1 MNIIFK
7 TLEIND
13 FQSIG
18 HAKIELDEKGT
29 TIVKG
34 INNYEE
40 NTMSNGSGKSSIFE
54 ALYFSLFG
62 KTTTGITN
70 VTNRYSGSK
79 SYKLVLEFTLDDVDY
94 VITREGTKVSITQNG
109 EDISRRN
116 KSDTDTFIR
125 DDILKISPEIFLNII
140 YLAQGFK
147 SRLSALTAGGR
158 KEQIEEIIGTSEITE
173 NFRLDMQNLK
183 SKLENELNEI
193 NNKISYN
200 NGTIQ
205 QINTNILNYS
215 GEIKRIEEERSKQPS
230 KEELNK
236 QIDEYKSYI
245 EDERKNQERIN
256 NEISEIKDFNHNID
270 IEVLKFD
277 NEIQEL
283 KNEYQN
289 KINKINAQYSEESQ
303 NLAIEN
309 GKITSKYN
317 TKILENNNQISVLNT
332 QNTSYNNIITKNKM
346 DIETLR
352 TSDTCPTCGRKFD
365 NFDQSHLISE
375 IQKLIDSNVE
385 NTKLIESNN
394 SKINELSELN
404 KNLDEQ
410 RQLEIDKL
418 NEKGLELKNKN
429 QSDNTKLVD
438 ELNNKVHEIASGK
451 RHELLSS
458 KKDML
463 TQENALVSSKN
474 AILKFEEQIAL
485 LNNLINNIKEESTEN
500 YEKLI
505 NDCTSQLIKINEEN
519 EDLQKQISELEEKIG
534 VATHSISLISREFK
548 NYLLKS
554 AIEFLNSRLDHY
566 SSLLFSNESD
576 KIKFVQ
582 DGNKLDIYLGDALF
596 ESLSGGERRKVD
608 IAIMIVQKEL
618 ANSMSNTY
626 SNILILDEV
635 FDGLDSKAID
645 IVTEILLVVSKD
657 VNSMFV
663 VSHKDTVVGYDGI
676 IVVTKGK
683 DRISTV
689 LQK

>member
-18 HAKIELDEKGT
+18 HAKIDLDEKGT
-29 TIVKG
+29 VLIKG

-40 NTMSNGSGKSSIFE
+40 NTLSNGSGKSSIFE

-62 KTTTGITN
+62 RTTSGITN

-79 SYKLVLEFTLDDVDY
+79 SYKLVLEFSLDEVEY
-94 VITREGTKVSITQNG
+94 KITRDGTKVSILQNG

-125 DDILKISPEIFLNII
+125 DDILKISPDIFLNII

-158 KEQIEEIIGTSEITE
+158 KDQIEEIIGTAEITE
-173 NFRLDMQNLK
+173 NFRLEMQSMK
-183 SKLENELNEI
+183 EKLNNELNET

-200 NGTIQ
+200 QGTLQ
-205 QINTNILNYS
+205 QINTNINNYNL
-215 GEIKRIEEERSKQPS
+215 EIERIKKEKENQPS
-230 KEELNK
+230 KEDLQK
-236 QIDEYKSYI
+236 QIKDYNKLISNEK
-245 EDERKNQERIN
+245 ENQDKIN
-256 NEISEIKDFNHNID
+256 KEITEIKDFNHSV
-270 IEVLKFD
+270 EVEILKID
-277 NEIQEL
+277 NEIQSI
-283 KNEYQN
+283 KSEYQN
-289 KINKINAQYSEESQ
+289 KINQIVAKFSENTQ

-309 GKITSKYN
+309 SNITSEYN
-317 TKILENNNQISVLNT
+317 TKILENNNQISILNT
-332 QNTSYNNIITKNKM
+332 QNTNYNNQIIQNKAS
-346 DIETLR
+346 IETLK

-365 NFDQSHLISE
+365 NFDQTHLIQE
-375 IQKLIDSNVE
+375 IQKLIDNNLE
-385 NTKLIESNN
+385 NDKLIKENN
-394 SKINELSELN
+394 IKIDELQKLNETLN
-404 KNLDEQ
+404 NEKQEK
-410 RQLEIDKL
+410 IDKL
-418 NEKGLELKNKN
+418 NQRGIDLKNKE
-429 QSDNTKLVD
+429 QEEEKQISD
-438 ELNNKVHEIASGK
+438 ELNLKLDELIKQKEEKQKEIKDSSEQLNTLALSKSTVTDLEGK
-451 RHELLSS
+451 
-458 KKDML
+458 
-463 TQENALVSSKN
+463 
-474 AILKFEEQIAL
+474 IAL
-485 LNNLINNIKEESTEN
+485 LNNTINNLKEESTEN

-505 NDCTSQLIKINEEN
+505 KDCNTQIIKINEDNEN
-519 EDLQKQISELEEKIG
+519 LQKQISKLEEQIG

-554 AIEFLNSRLDHY
+554 AIEFLNNRLDHY
-566 SSLLFSNESD
+566 SSLLFSNETD
-576 KIKFVQ
+576 KIKFIQ

-596 ESLSGGERRKVD
+596 ESLSGGEKRKVD
-608 IAIMIVQKEL
+608 IAIMLVQKEL

-645 IVTEILLVVSKD
+645 IVTEILLTVSKD

-663 VSHKDTVVGYDGI
+663 VSHKDTIIGHDGMI
-676 IVVTKGK
+676 IVTKGK

-689 LQK
+689 LQQ

>member
-18 HAKIELDEKGT
+18 HAKIDLDEKGT
-29 TIVKG
+29 VLIKG

-40 NTMSNGSGKSSIFE
+40 NTLSNGSGKSSIFE

-62 KTTTGITN
+62 RTTSGITN

-79 SYKLVLEFTLDDVDY
+79 SYKLVLEFSLDGVEY
-94 VITREGTKVSITQNG
+94 KITRDGTKVSILQNG

-125 DDILKISPEIFLNII
+125 DDILKISPDIFLNII

-158 KEQIEEIIGTSEITE
+158 KDQIEEIIGTAEITE
-173 NFRLDMQNLK
+173 NFRLEMQSMK
-183 SKLENELNEI
+183 EKLNNELNET

-200 NGTIQ
+200 QGTLQ
-205 QINTNILNYS
+205 QINTNINNYNL
-215 GEIKRIEEERSKQPS
+215 EIERIKKEKENQPS
-230 KEELNK
+230 KEDLQK
-236 QIDEYKSYI
+236 QIKDYNKLISNEK
-245 EDERKNQERIN
+245 ENQDKIN
-256 NEISEIKDFNHNID
+256 KEITEIKDFNHSV
-270 IEVLKFD
+270 EVEILKID
-277 NEIQEL
+277 NEIQSI
-283 KNEYQN
+283 KSEYQN
-289 KINKINAQYSEESQ
+289 KINQIVAKFSENTQ

-309 GKITSKYN
+309 SNITSEYN
-317 TKILENNNQISVLNT
+317 TKILENNNQISILNT
-332 QNTSYNNIITKNKM
+332 QNTNYNNQIIQNKAS
-346 DIETLR
+346 IETLK

-365 NFDQSHLISE
+365 NFDQTHLIQE
-375 IQKLIDSNVE
+375 IQKLIDNNLE
-385 NTKLIESNN
+385 NDKLIKENN
-394 SKINELSELN
+394 IKIDELQKLN
-404 KNLDEQ
+404 KTLNNEKQ
-410 RQLEIDKL
+410 EKIDKL
-418 NEKGLELKNKN
+418 NQQGIDLKNKE
-429 QSDNTKLVD
+429 QEEEKQISD
-438 ELNNKVHEIASGK
+438 ELNLKLDELIKQKEEKQKEIKDSSEQLNTLALSKSTVTDLEGK
-451 RHELLSS
+451 
-458 KKDML
+458 
-463 TQENALVSSKN
+463 
-474 AILKFEEQIAL
+474 IAL
-485 LNNLINNIKEESTEN
+485 LNNTINNLKEESTEN

-505 NDCTSQLIKINEEN
+505 KDCNTQIIKINEDNEN
-519 EDLQKQISELEEKIG
+519 LQKQISKLEEQIG

-554 AIEFLNSRLDHY
+554 AIEFLNNRLDHY
-566 SSLLFSNESD
+566 SSLLFSNETD
-576 KIKFVQ
+576 KIKFIQ

-596 ESLSGGERRKVD
+596 ESLSGGEKRKVD
-608 IAIMIVQKEL
+608 IAIMLVQKEL

-645 IVTEILLVVSKD
+645 IVTEILLTVSKD

-663 VSHKDTVVGYDGI
+663 VSHKDTIIGHDGMI
-676 IVVTKGK
+676 IVTKGK

-689 LQK
+689 LQQ